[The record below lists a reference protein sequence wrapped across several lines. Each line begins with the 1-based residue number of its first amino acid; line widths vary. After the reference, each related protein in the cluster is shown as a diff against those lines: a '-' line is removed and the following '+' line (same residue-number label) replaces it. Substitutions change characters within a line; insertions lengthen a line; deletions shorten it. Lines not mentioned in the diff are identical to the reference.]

1 MTAGR
6 PAGRRYTRASAIRGY
21 ALTIMAYDTNNIFAR
36 ILRGEIPAHKVFE
49 DEHTLA
55 FMDVM
60 PQADGHTLVIPK
72 VPAENLFD
80 LPPAALAATILTTQR
95 VARAV
100 QKAFDVP
107 GLMIAQL
114 NGREDGQSVFHIHFH
129 IVPRREGI
137 DLRFHARDMADPKI
151 LAAHAERVRAALD

>member
-1 MTAGR
+1 
-6 PAGRRYTRASAIRGY
+6 
-21 ALTIMAYDTNNIFAR
+21 MAYDRNNVFAR

-72 VPAENLFD
+72 AEAENLFD
-80 LPPAALAATILTTQR
+80 LPAPALSATILTTQR

-100 QKAFDVP
+100 QKAFASP
-107 GLMIAQL
+107 GILIAQL
-114 NGREDGQSVFHIHFH
+114 NGSAAGQSVFHLHFH
-129 IVPRREGI
+129 VLPRHEGL
-137 DLRFHARDMADPKI
+137 DLRFHARDMADPAL
-151 LAAHAERVRAALD
+151 LAAHAARVRSALD